1 MGMAQKSG
9 YVSVTTRS
17 GDPDKDLILE
27 RSHGAFDSAVA
38 EEFLIRYAA
47 SGQKTRSAQEVG
59 YTGQHINNVAKND
72 ECFARAVKEAYQLW
86 TERLE
91 QEAFRRGVEGVDQP
105 VFNTKQG
112 TIIGHIRKYSD
123 RMLELML
130 RKADPVGYANKP
142 EIQMNVNAG
151 VLLMPVPTSAEQP
164 ALPIEDEE

>member
-72 ECFARAVKEAYQLW
+72 ECFARAVKESVSVVDG
-86 TERLE
+86 TSGTGSISPRS
-91 QEAFRRGVEGVDQP
+91 RRCRSACLQYETGDHHWAHPEVLRQDAGVD
-105 VFNTKQG
+105 VTQG
-112 TIIGHIRKYSD
+112 GSSG
-123 RMLELML
+123 LCE
-130 RKADPVGYANKP
+130 
-142 EIQMNVNAG
+142 
-151 VLLMPVPTSAEQP
+151 
-164 ALPIEDEE
+164 